1 MNRNSNKKRKN
12 RNSSDNDS
20 VGMNKEKIQKQR
32 GPSADSDCDISVSEI
47 LTQTN
52 TLLYGEGGD
61 TNDTD
66 LGIEVLFSDSESK
79 MADGKDKGKDK
90 GTLSKTN
97 SAEQEPSSVTEPTN
111 RDIMNCLLNICGR
124 IEVVE
129 KKLCVIEQLEKKI
142 DNFERELK
150 GIRVTMQ
157 EQTKHVDERISN
169 VEEKV
174 DAADMSTVLITSRVE
189 IIEKER
195 ESLKEEIAY
204 LKSQTMRNNLI
215 FTGISEIGE
224 NESPHQT
231 EEKLRCHLVDVMKLC
246 EEFAQS
252 FKLERVHM
260 SPSEPIRGKIRSIV
274 AKFTFFKDRE
284 TVRKQWK
291 ELNGTN
297 FNVFEQ
303 FPPEVVNKRRK
314 LVPRMKE
321 ARRQC
326 KRSWIVYDTLYVD
339 GKAVKE

>member
-1 MNRNSNKKRKN
+1 M
-12 RNSSDNDS
+12 
-20 VGMNKEKIQKQR
+20 I
-32 GPSADSDCDISVSEI
+32 
-47 LTQTN
+47 
-52 TLLYGEGGD
+52 
-61 TNDTD
+61 DTD
-66 LGIEVLFSDSESK
+66 LGIEVLFSDSV
-79 MADGKDKGKDK
+79 ADGKDK

-142 DNFERELK
+142 DNSERELK

-189 IIEKER
+189 VIEKER

-204 LKSQTMRNNLI
+204 LKLQTMRNSLI

-231 EEKLRCHLVDVMKLC
+231 EEKLRRHLVHVMKLS
-246 EEFAQS
+246 EEFAQLV
-252 FKLERVHM
+252 KLERAH
-260 SPSEPIRGKIRSIV
+260 R
-274 AKFTFFKDRE
+274 
-284 TVRKQWK
+284 
-291 ELNGTN
+291 
-297 FNVFEQ
+297 
-303 FPPEVVNKRRK
+303 
-314 LVPRMKE
+314 
-321 ARRQC
+321 
-326 KRSWIVYDTLYVD
+326 
-339 GKAVKE
+339 